1 VRKTFQ
7 RVHKRKSSAFND
19 SKRARVVKNI
29 PIISFLFDP
38 LLQTVGA
45 AERERERGLASTT
58 NISFN
63 FWPIIPFYVVWI
75 RKFFYSFCRR
85 IISAGLNSTIILW
98 NHYNDIHIMNYR
110 ILKKIKLGKPHQI
123 SCNWISYLRA
133 WFDV

>member
-38 LLQTVGA
+38 LPQDVGA
-45 AERERERGLASTT
+45 AERERGLAST

-75 RKFFYSFCRR
+75 RKRFYSFCRR
-85 IISAGLNSTIILW
+85 FISAGVKLDDYFVKSLDNTVHKI
-98 NHYNDIHIMNYR
+98 DCR
-110 ILKKIKLGKPHQI
+110 I
-123 SCNWISYLRA
+123 
-133 WFDV
+133 